1 MAKNKKW
8 ILAAVA
14 VLAVV
19 LCCWAAWS
27 KWASTTR
34 IGLVNF
40 QNYQTA
46 SLVKSNEDNFIEYE
60 EIPLDRLDRLGR
72 YDLVLGFGMGLK
84 ITEEQRAQIL
94 AAADEGTPIYI
105 YAATNPEND
114 ICSLDSLTKAGISA
128 YIGNGNKRN
137 YRNMARYVR
146 QHIDAKRL
154 FVTPAEE
161 AVESASDVLYH
172 LDEDLSFKTVADYE
186 KYLRE
191 QGIYREKAPKIAIVG
206 GLNDPF
212 SGNRA
217 NIDSLIVSLQ
227 NAGMNVYPVSS
238 YRQRLTFLREIGPDA
253 VIHFAHGRMVMGQ
266 ADAAVEWLKKRNI
279 PIFSPLSM
287 LETQE
292 EWESDP
298 MGMFGGFM
306 SQSIVVPE
314 LDGAIYPYVLN
325 DQELDE
331 EGIYLFKAIP
341 ERLKNFTRIIGNFIS
356 LKRKPNAE
364 KKVAIYYFKGAGQ
377 SSLTAQG
384 LETVPSLYNLLKRL
398 KAEGY
403 TVKNLPATE
412 KEFEKLL
419 MTQGAV
425 LSTYA
430 EGAFDD
436 FLKNGRPALVGKS
449 EYESWVQ
456 DALPEELYA
465 DVVQL
470 YGEAPGRYM
479 STVREGEPCLAVAR
493 IDLGNVVLLPQPMA
507 AVGDDAFAIVHGAKT
522 APPHP
527 YTGAYLWAQYGF
539 GADAMIHFG
548 THGSLEFT
556 PRKQVALCR
565 YDWPDRL
572 VGTIPHFY
580 YYTIGNVGESMM
592 AKRRSYA
599 TTISYLTPP
608 FTESKTRGQ
617 YK

>member
-253 VIHFAHGRMVMGQ
+253 VIHFAHGRMVM
-266 ADAAVEWLKKRNI
+266 AR
-279 PIFSPLSM
+279 P
-287 LETQE
+287 TQ
-292 EWESDP
+292 P
-298 MGMFGGFM
+298 
-306 SQSIVVPE
+306 
-314 LDGAIYPYVLN
+314 
-325 DQELDE
+325 
-331 EGIYLFKAIP
+331 
-341 ERLKNFTRIIGNFIS
+341 
-356 LKRKPNAE
+356 
-364 KKVAIYYFKGAGQ
+364 
-377 SSLTAQG
+377 
-384 LETVPSLYNLLKRL
+384 
-398 KAEGY
+398 
-403 TVKNLPATE
+403 
-412 KEFEKLL
+412 
-419 MTQGAV
+419 
-425 LSTYA
+425 
-430 EGAFDD
+430 
-436 FLKNGRPALVGKS
+436 
-449 EYESWVQ
+449 
-456 DALPEELYA
+456 
-465 DVVQL
+465 
-470 YGEAPGRYM
+470 
-479 STVREGEPCLAVAR
+479 
-493 IDLGNVVLLPQPMA
+493 
-507 AVGDDAFAIVHGAKT
+507 
-522 APPHP
+522 
-527 YTGAYLWAQYGF
+527 
-539 GADAMIHFG
+539 
-548 THGSLEFT
+548 
-556 PRKQVALCR
+556 
-565 YDWPDRL
+565 
-572 VGTIPHFY
+572 
-580 YYTIGNVGESMM
+580 
-592 AKRRSYA
+592 
-599 TTISYLTPP
+599 
-608 FTESKTRGQ
+608 
-617 YK
+617 

>member
-238 YRQRLTFLREIGPDA
+238 YRQRLAFLREIGPDA

-266 ADAAVEWLKKRNI
+266 ADAAVEWLKERNI

-356 LKRKPNAE
+356 LKQKPNAE

-412 KEFEKLL
+412 KRVRKAADDTGCRIEHLCRRSFRRLPEKRPSGTGRKVGIRIL
-419 MTQGAV
+419 GA
-425 LSTYA
+425 
-430 EGAFDD
+430 
-436 FLKNGRPALVGKS
+436 GRPA
-449 EYESWVQ
+449 
-456 DALPEELYA
+456 
-465 DVVQL
+465 
-470 YGEAPGRYM
+470 R
-479 STVREGEPCLAVAR
+479 R
-493 IDLGNVVLLPQPMA
+493 
-507 AVGDDAFAIVHGAKT
+507 
-522 APPHP
+522 
-527 YTGAYLWAQYGF
+527 
-539 GADAMIHFG
+539 
-548 THGSLEFT
+548 
-556 PRKQVALCR
+556 ALCR
-565 YDWPDRL
+565 RRAT
-572 VGTIPHFY
+572 V
-580 YYTIGNVGESMM
+580 
-592 AKRRSYA
+592 RRSAGPLYE
-599 TTISYLTPP
+599 YGP
-608 FTESKTRGQ
+608 GG
-617 YK
+617 